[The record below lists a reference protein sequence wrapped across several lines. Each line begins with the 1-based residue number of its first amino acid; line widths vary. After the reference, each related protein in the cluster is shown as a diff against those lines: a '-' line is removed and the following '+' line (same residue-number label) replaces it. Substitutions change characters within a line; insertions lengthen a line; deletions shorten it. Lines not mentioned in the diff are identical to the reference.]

1 MSRTKFITILSF
13 FAALNFIAA
22 QPKSNLDL
30 IYELIENNVQKL
42 VSELPHEIEPLQF
55 EYSSPPE
62 YQSFENRFIYHL
74 NEMGYL
80 SELKDTPELK
90 YSLDQIGVLYSE
102 PFRDGLLG
110 DYKIERRVF
119 LNGTFTLGTGNRV
132 IKTNIVEST
141 YRDTVFYSEIDA
153 IESRNLTVT
162 QGTKPPEPLFESLL
176 EPVIAVG
183 AVVVSIILL
192 FTVRSK

>member
-1 MSRTKFITILSF
+1 MLFTT
-13 FAALNFIAA
+13 LNLIAA
-22 QPKSNLDL
+22 QPRSNLDIIYDL
-30 IYELIENNVQKL
+30 IGNNVQKL
-42 VSELPHEIEPLQF
+42 LSELPHEIEPLQF
-55 EYSSPPE
+55 EYISLPQ
-62 YQSFENRFIYHL
+62 YRGFENRFFYHL
-74 NEMGYL
+74 NEKGYL
-80 SELKDTPELK
+80 SESNADTQLK
-90 YSLDQIGVLYSE
+90 YSMDQIGVLYSE

-141 YRDTVFYSEIDA
+141 YRDTVYYSEIDA